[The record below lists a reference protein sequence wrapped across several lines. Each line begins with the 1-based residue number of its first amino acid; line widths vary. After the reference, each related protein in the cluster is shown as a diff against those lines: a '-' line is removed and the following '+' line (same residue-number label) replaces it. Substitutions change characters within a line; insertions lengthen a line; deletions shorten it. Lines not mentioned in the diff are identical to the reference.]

1 MSWPYSHLFLLYAQ
15 SCCATASRSKAVDQ
29 VLMLHQGRDITDL
42 ILETPWG
49 TVSSQGLNGMDSVSV
64 SLPLGA
70 GPVSCGGEPAPVGAL
85 V

>member
-1 MSWPYSHLFLLYAQ
+1 
-15 SCCATASRSKAVDQ
+15 
-29 VLMLHQGRDITDL
+29 MLHQGRDITDL

-64 SLPLGA
+64 SLPLDA

-85 V
+85 VWEHRALWVSEVAQGMRDHLAAEG

>member
-1 MSWPYSHLFLLYAQ
+1 
-15 SCCATASRSKAVDQ
+15 
-29 VLMLHQGRDITDL
+29 MLHQGRDITDL

-70 GPVSCGGEPAPVGAL
+70 GPMSCGGEPAPVGAL